1 MAKEYSIWTVL
12 VIVLLVVP
20 ALASDPGTEGDRV
33 SDWVTINAN
42 PAEILADG
50 VSTSE
55 INVVVSWPEGTERGG
70 EPADNET
77 VHMWTALGGF
87 TEVGNESNTGRSI
100 NVITDDN
107 GTATALL
114 SGNETGIATIF
125 VGCQSG
131 GWNFTDVT
139 FRDQAVTVA
148 EDGALQK
155 TWYVD
160 DSGGANFT
168 NIQDAVDNATAGD
181 TIIVRDG
188 TYTENVVVG
197 KELTIRSENGYAKTL
212 VRAARSS
219 KHVFTVTADNVTI
232 QGFTVTGAVAKHPY
246 YSYKTA
252 GIALGRDVDHCNIT
266 DNRVTN
272 NTQGI
277 RLSFLCGNNIVKRN
291 IVNANSIF
299 GIFLYWGSNGN
310 KIEDNIVD
318 FNGKRGLSLHYAN
331 SNEIVGNTLSSN
343 GNYGIFM
350 ENSKN
355 NQIYHN
361 NLMNNTINA
370 ADDKPERNLWN
381 HTILPEGNYWS
392 DYTGV
397 DDGSG
402 TGKHAIAGDGI
413 GDTEI
418 PHPAAGFDFYPFMHE
433 NLWESLWEITEKRIE
448 TATGT
453 GIVTLS
459 IDKGYFSSAAA
470 VNESSLPQVGKPKI
484 IFPHGFFTFIIGG
497 LKSGDNVTVTLEL
510 PADLAANSQYWKY
523 SSQSGGWD
531 NISMADNDGDNLL
544 TFILKDGGVGDAD
557 GRANGVISDPGGP
570 ALLADLTLNASD
582 LSFVPVNPA
591 EDDCVNVNITAIV
604 HNIGGADANNFTVSF
619 TDGTA
624 LIGDIIISARAN
636 SSSNA
641 SILWTAASGVHNISV
656 VVDAGNEI
664 VESND
669 TNNEAEKAITVQ
681 TKPELCTTDISFSPV
696 SPTEGESVTITA
708 VINNTG
714 WSAASDFT
722 TSFFVDGALIGNATN
737 ISVNALSSSKA
748 TITWTSVSGKHD
760 MRVFADSCDV
770 IQESNETNNNASR
783 TIIVNTKEYP
793 PRRTGGGGGGSGG
806 GGSSR
811 DTDGDGYSDMVE
823 MFLGTDWKDPD
834 DYPGAAS
841 QTPTPTAKQTPTVTR
856 TVAPTE
862 TPTPTATSIP
872 RPSPKSKR
880 RLPGFE
886 AVFALAVLFVVA
898 YRVRKSI
905 K

>member
-1 MAKEYSIWTVL
+1 MAKEYSIWAVL
-12 VIVLLVVP
+12 VVVLLVVP

-42 PAEILADG
+42 HAEILADG

-55 INVVVSWPEGTERGG
+55 IRIVVSWPEGGG

-77 VHMWTALGGF
+77 VHMWTALGGL

-100 NVITDDN
+100 NVITDDY
-107 GTATALL
+107 GTATVLL
-114 SGNETGIATIF
+114 SGNETGIATIC

-139 FRDQAVTVA
+139 FRDQAVTAFLA
-148 EDGALQK
+148 EDGALPK

-197 KELTIRSENGYAKTL
+197 KELTIRSEKGYAKTL

-219 KHVFTVTADNVTI
+219 KHVFTVTADNTTI
-232 QGFTVTGAVAKHPY
+232 QGFTVTGAVATPPY

-266 DNRVTN
+266 DNKVTD

-277 RLSFLCGNNIVKRN
+277 SLSFLCGNNVVKRN
-291 IVNANSIF
+291 IVNANNIF

-318 FNGKRGLSLHYAN
+318 CNGKRGISLHHAN
-331 SNEIVGNTLSSN
+331 SNEIVGNTVSSN

-361 NLMNNTINA
+361 NLMNNTFNA
-370 ADDKPERNLWN
+370 ADDKPERNQWN

-418 PHPAAGFDFYPFMHE
+418 PYPAAGFDFYPFMHE
-433 NLWESLWEITEKRIE
+433 NLWESLWEITEKDIE

-453 GIVTLS
+453 GLATLS

-470 VNESSLPQVGKPKI
+470 VNESSLPPKGKPKI

-523 SSQSGGWD
+523 SSQSGGWY
-531 NISMADNDGDNLL
+531 NISMADNDGDNIL
-544 TFILKDGGVGDAD
+544 TFIIEDGGVGDAD

-570 ALLADLTLNASD
+570 ALLPDLTLKASD

-591 EDDCVNVNITAIV
+591 EDDRVNVNITAIV

-624 LIGDIIISARAN
+624 LIGDFIISARAN

-681 TKPELCTTDISFSPV
+681 TKPELCTTDIFCSPV
-696 SPTEGESVTITA
+696 SPTEGEPVTLTA

-714 WSAASDFT
+714 WSVASDFT
-722 TSFFVDGALIGNATN
+722 ASFFVDGALIGDATN
-737 ISVNALSSSKA
+737 ISVNALSSTKA
-748 TITWTSVSGKHD
+748 TITWPAVSGKHD
-760 MRVFADSCDV
+760 IRIFADSCAV
-770 IQESNETNNNASR
+770 IHESNETNNNASKAI
-783 TIIVNTKEYP
+783 TVNTKVY
-793 PRRTGGGGGGSGG
+793 RRTGGGGGGG

-841 QTPTPTAKQTPTVTR
+841 PIPTPTAKPTPTVTH
-856 TVAPTE
+856 TFAPTD
-862 TPTPTATSIP
+862 TPTPTATPIP
-872 RPSPKSKR
+872 SPSPKSKR
-880 RLPGFE
+880 RIPGFE
-886 AVFALAVLFVVA
+886 AVFTLAVLFVVA
-898 YRVRKSI
+898 YRVRKSR

>member
-1 MAKEYSIWTVL
+1 
-12 VIVLLVVP
+12 
-20 ALASDPGTEGDRV
+20 
-33 SDWVTINAN
+33 
-42 PAEILADG
+42 
-50 VSTSE
+50 
-55 INVVVSWPEGTERGG
+55 
-70 EPADNET
+70 
-77 VHMWTALGGF
+77 
-87 TEVGNESNTGRSI
+87 
-100 NVITDDN
+100 
-107 GTATALL
+107 
-114 SGNETGIATIF
+114 
-125 VGCQSG
+125 
-131 GWNFTDVT
+131 
-139 FRDQAVTVA
+139 
-148 EDGALQK
+148 
-155 TWYVD
+155 
-160 DSGGANFT
+160 
-168 NIQDAVDNATAGD
+168 
-181 TIIVRDG
+181 
-188 TYTENVVVG
+188 
-197 KELTIRSENGYAKTL
+197 
-212 VRAARSS
+212 
-219 KHVFTVTADNVTI
+219 
-232 QGFTVTGAVAKHPY
+232 
-246 YSYKTA
+246 
-252 GIALGRDVDHCNIT
+252 
-266 DNRVTN
+266 
-272 NTQGI
+272 
-277 RLSFLCGNNIVKRN
+277 
-291 IVNANSIF
+291 VNANNIF

-310 KIEDNIVD
+310 KIEDNIAD
-318 FNGKRGLSLHYAN
+318 FNGKRGISLHYAN
-331 SNEIVGNTLSSN
+331 SNEIVGNTVSSN

-418 PHPAAGFDFYPFMHE
+418 PYPAAGFDFYPFMHE

-453 GIVTLS
+453 GLATLS

-470 VNESSLPQVGKPKI
+470 INESSLPQVGKPNI

-523 SSQSGGWD
+523 SSQSGGWY
-531 NISMADNDGDNLL
+531 NISMAANDGDNIL
-544 TFILKDGGVGDAD
+544 TFIIEDGGVGDAD
-557 GRANGVISDPGGP
+557 GRPNGVISDPGGP

-591 EDDCVNVNITAIV
+591 EDDFVNVNITAIV

-656 VVDAGNEI
+656 VVDAENEI

-696 SPTEGESVTITA
+696 SPTEGESVTLTA

-714 WSAASDFT
+714 WSSASNFT
-722 TSFFVDGALIGNATN
+722 ASFFVDGVLIGNATN
-737 ISVNALSSSKA
+737 ISVNALSSLKA
-748 TITWTSVSGKHD
+748 TITWTAVSGKHD
-760 MRVFADSCDV
+760 MRVYADSCDV

-783 TIIVNTKEYP
+783 TIIVNTKEY
-793 PRRTGGGGGGSGG
+793 RRTGGGGGGGG
-806 GGSSR
+806 GASR

-841 QTPTPTAKQTPTVTR
+841 PIPMRTAKQTPTVTP
-856 TVAPTE
+856 TFAPTE
-862 TPTPTATSIP
+862 TPTPTATPIP
-872 RPSPKSKR
+872 SPSPKPKR

-886 AVFALAVLFVVA
+886 AVFSLAVLFVVA
-898 YRVRKSI
+898 YRVRKSR

>member
-1 MAKEYSIWTVL
+1 MAKEYSIWAVL
-12 VIVLLVVP
+12 VVVLLVVP
-20 ALASDPGTEGDRV
+20 ALASDLGTEGDWV

-42 PAEILADG
+42 PAEIAADG
-50 VSTSE
+50 VSTLE
-55 INVVVSWPEGTERGG
+55 IKIMVSWPEGGG

-77 VHMWTALGGF
+77 VHMWTALGGL
-87 TEVGNESNTGRSI
+87 TELGNESNTGRSI
-100 NVITDDN
+100 NVITDGN

-114 SGNETGIATIF
+114 SGNETGIATIC
-125 VGCQSG
+125 VGCPSG

-139 FRDQAVTVA
+139 FRDQAVTAFLA
-148 EDGALQK
+148 EDGALPK

-212 VRAARSS
+212 VRAARTF
-219 KHVFTVTADNVTI
+219 KHVFTVTADNATI
-232 QGFTVTGAVAKHPY
+232 QGFTVTGAVATPPY
-246 YSYKTA
+246 YSYKTT
-252 GIALGRDVDHCNIT
+252 GIALGKDVDHCNIT
-266 DNRVTN
+266 DNKVTD

-277 RLSFLCGNNIVKRN
+277 SLSFLCENNMIKRN
-291 IVNANSIF
+291 IVNANNIF

-318 FNGKRGLSLHYAN
+318 FNGKRGISLHYAN
-331 SNEIVGNTLSSN
+331 SNEIVGNTVSSN

-361 NLMNNTINA
+361 NFMNNTINA

-418 PHPAAGFDFYPFMHE
+418 PYPAAGFDFYPFMHE

-453 GIVTLS
+453 GLATLS

-470 VNESSLPQVGKPKI
+470 VNESSLPQEGKPNI

-497 LKSGDNVTVTLEL
+497 LKSGDNVTVTMEL
-510 PADLAANSQYWKY
+510 PADLTANSQYWKY
-523 SSQSGGWD
+523 SSQSGGWY
-531 NISMADNDGDNLL
+531 NISMAANDGDNLL
-544 TFILKDGGVGDAD
+544 TFILEDGGVGDAD

-641 SILWTAASGVHNISV
+641 SILWTAASGEHNISV
-656 VVDAGNEI
+656 VADAGNEI

-722 TSFFVDGALIGNATN
+722 ASFFVDGALIGNITN

-748 TITWTSVSGKHD
+748 TITWLAVSGKHNI
-760 MRVFADSCDV
+760 RVFADSYDV

-783 TIIVNTKEYP
+783 TITVNTKEY
-793 PRRTGGGGGGSGG
+793 RRTGGGGGGGG
-806 GGSSR
+806 ASR

-841 QTPTPTAKQTPTVTR
+841 QTPTPTAKPTPTVTH
-856 TVAPTE
+856 TFAPTE
-862 TPTPTATSIP
+862 TPTSTATPIP
-872 RPSPKSKR
+872 SRSPKSKR

-886 AVFALAVLFVVA
+886 VVFSLAVLFVVA
-898 YRVRKSI
+898 YRVRKSRD
-905 K
+905 